1 METFWKRWVRTPSL
15 VVFAVSIALG
25 AWGAVDWAP
34 ALCAAA
40 LAGFAAKAADSAAA
54 RRSSEAESAPA
65 PLVEFPR
72 RAPSRDSRYD
82 RAA

>member
-15 VVFAVSIALG
+15 LVFAVSIGLG
-25 AWGAVDWAP
+25 AWGAIDWAP

-54 RRSSEAESAPA
+54 RRSRETEGAPA
-65 PLVEFPR
+65 PIVEFPR
-72 RAPSRDSRYD
+72 RTASRGSRYD

>member
-1 METFWKRWVRTPSL
+1 MESFWKRWVRTPSL
-15 VVFAVSIALG
+15 LVFAVSIGLG
-25 AWGAVDWAP
+25 AWGAIDWAP

-54 RRSSEAESAPA
+54 RRAREAEATPA
-65 PLVEFPR
+65 GQIVEFPR
-72 RAPSRDSRYD
+72 RAAARDRYD